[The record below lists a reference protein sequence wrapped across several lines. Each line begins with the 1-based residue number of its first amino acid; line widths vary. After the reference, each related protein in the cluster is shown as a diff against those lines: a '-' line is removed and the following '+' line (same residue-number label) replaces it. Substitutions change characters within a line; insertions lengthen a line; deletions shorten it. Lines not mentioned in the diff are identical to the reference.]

1 MTLQR
6 PARSRRNLIV
16 GAVFAIVAATSVSA
30 LAYRPW
36 QQSTLITHYDE
47 YGFPVGIESVG
58 DYCGFPLIG
67 TTGVTTSEQ
76 AYQCDEN
83 VLIPF

>member
-1 MTLQR
+1 MKLHHSIG
-6 PARSRRNLIV
+6 SRRHFIA
-16 GAVFAIVAATSVSA
+16 GAIFAIVAATSVSA
-30 LAYRPW
+30 WAYRPG
-36 QQSTLITHYDE
+36 QYSTLITHYDE

-58 DYCGFPLIG
+58 DHCGFPLIG

-76 AYQCDEN
+76 GYSCDQE